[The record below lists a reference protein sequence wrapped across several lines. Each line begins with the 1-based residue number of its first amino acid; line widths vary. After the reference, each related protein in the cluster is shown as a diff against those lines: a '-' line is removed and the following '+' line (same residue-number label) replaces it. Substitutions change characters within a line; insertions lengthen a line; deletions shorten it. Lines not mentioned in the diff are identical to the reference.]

1 MIQLALTADE
11 AALLLDIG
19 ENYLSE
25 LRMEIVRTDRL
36 EFRQALKAKEDSLK
50 TLLQKL
56 ATTAAA

>member
-56 ATTAAA
+56 ATTTAA